1 MNSTIIDPS
10 AQQVVAAEDAKRF
23 RLRFRRMTGGY
34 AVIWWTTAALLLVGS
49 LSGALTIPSLTSLLP
64 FASILAIAAVGQT
77 LVVQQRGLDFSVAG
91 VFSLATVVSTV
102 VPATYALG
110 DFVGILA
117 ALVVSAATGLVTG
130 IAVTRLRITPLI
142 ATLGV
147 NALLLGLCRTM
158 SGSSPTRASGGLT
171 ELVNGRF
178 LGIPT
183 IGMIAAVIIGGAA
196 WLTKNTVH
204 GRTLVIVGANPAAAR
219 ASGIPIHRYQIG
231 AYVLA
236 GLSYGLA
243 GILFAGYVSTPPI
256 DSGNSYL
263 LATVTAV
270 VIGGTPLSGGRASII
285 ASAVGALF
293 ISVLGQIVLA
303 LGAPSSVQLLL
314 QGLAIALAMLVR
326 AAAAMT
332 WGKRRGFTPISD
344 LKRQPSTRGGG
355 KER

>member
-1 MNSTIIDPS
+1 MNSTIIDPNV
-10 AQQVVAAEDAKRF
+10 QQVLDGEDRKPIQHRF
-23 RLRFRRMTGGY
+23 RKITGGY
-34 AVIWWTTAALLLVGS
+34 AVIWWTTAALLIVGS

-91 VFSLATVVSTV
+91 IFSLATVISTV
-102 VPATYALG
+102 VPATFGLG
-110 DFVGILA
+110 DISGIVA
-117 ALVVSAATGLVTG
+117 ALVVSAATGLLTG

-158 SGSSPTRASGGLT
+158 SGSSTTRASDGLT

-183 IGMIAAVIIGGAA
+183 IGVIAAVIIGGAA
-196 WLTKNTVH
+196 VLTSHTVP
-204 GRTLVIVGANPAAAR
+204 GRKFVIVGASPAAAR
-219 ASGIPIHRYQIG
+219 ATGIPLHRYQVG
-231 AYVLA
+231 AYILA
-236 GLSYGLA
+236 GLCYGLA
-243 GILFAGYVSTPPI
+243 GILFAGYVNTPPI

-270 VIGGTPLSGGRASII
+270 VIGGTPLSGGKASIT

-293 ISVLGQIVLA
+293 ISVLSQIVLA

-326 AAAAMT
+326 AAAALT
-332 WGKRRGFTPISD
+332 WGKRSGS
-344 LKRQPSTRGGG
+344 
-355 KER
+355 